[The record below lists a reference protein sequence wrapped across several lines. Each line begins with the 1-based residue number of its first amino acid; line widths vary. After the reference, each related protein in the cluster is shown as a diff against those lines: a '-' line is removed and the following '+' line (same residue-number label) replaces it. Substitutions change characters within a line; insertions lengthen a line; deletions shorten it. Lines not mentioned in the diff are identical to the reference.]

1 MMHVRNGF
9 RLCRKGLRFV
19 FGVTTTATLIL
30 LLALVVAGCSKES
43 ATQEKQAPE
52 QDTETNGTT
61 DEPIEIDKEQIERL
75 ESLGYI

>member
-1 MMHVRNGF
+1 MVHLRDGV

-19 FGVTTTATLIL
+19 FGMTTTSILIL
-30 LLALVVAGCSKES
+30 VLALVVVGCSKES

-52 QDTETNGTT
+52 QETETNGTT
-61 DEPIEIDKEQIERL
+61 DEPIEIDKDRIERL